1 MNEFKYFVIGFS
13 LSLVSISLYAKTPNV
28 AQSQTQAPVDNIKIS
43 LFKDN
48 NANLPS
54 LKLAEIKKQ
63 TLLTQNN
70 KETLTDNTPSL
81 AYNTNTVDNVDG
93 IEDDEI
99 LNINTDDIIPIEFN
113 SSSSIKNAKLNNN
126 DDTIKVAHLPNT
138 TPSTTEDNLSPW
150 VVAKGS
156 RHIKNKIL
164 LENNQINDIEL
175 SANTITNN
183 SNDLSYEVA
192 ERIKQSII
200 FPIPEEIL
208 SDENLT
214 PTFAK
219 KISQKKSKK
228 QEPTLLKKKKTTEE
242 DNSVNASSIL
252 SNISSWLDK
261 KQDTQI
267 ESQKT
272 KPITP
277 IYSSQP
283 TTTNEQSVSTISENI
298 KQTKMKNIGDL
309 YEAMQETDNHNK
321 NNKIT
326 PTELKLSFN
335 PGRAE
340 ISGQTLRWL
349 KAFSEKATNEDN
361 IIQIRL
367 DASASTEL
375 QRKRLGLLYTI
386 FTNNGVDIDT
396 IDTAFS
402 NIETDTFIIRAIKK
416 RATNVENWEYIN
428 KTFYK

>member
-13 LSLVSISLYAKTPNV
+13 LSLVGISLYTQIPDATQNQPKTPIN
-28 AQSQTQAPVDNIKIS
+28 NIKIS
-43 LFKDN
+43 LFKDG
-48 NANLPS
+48 NANISS

-63 TLLTQNN
+63 TLLTQNT
-70 KETLTDNTPSL
+70 KETQVDNIKSL
-81 AYNTNTVDNVDG
+81 AYNANIADDIDNIDG

-99 LNINTDDIIPIEFN
+99 LNINTDDIIPIDFN

-126 DDTIKVAHLPNT
+126 DNTIKVAHLPSNNLLD
-138 TPSTTEDNLSPW
+138 TEYSSSPW
-150 VVAKGS
+150 VVARGS
-156 RHIKNKIL
+156 KHIKNKIL

-175 SANTITNN
+175 SANTTTDDND
-183 SNDLSYEVA
+183 DLSFDVA

-214 PTFAK
+214 PTFVK
-219 KISQKKSKK
+219 KTSPRKPEK
-228 QEPTLLKKKKTTEE
+228 QEPTLLKKKKTIEE
-242 DNSVNASSIL
+242 DKSLSSSSIL

-261 KQDTQI
+261 KQNTQV
-267 ESQKT
+267 ESKKI
-272 KPITP
+272 KPLAP

-283 TTTNEQSVSTISENI
+283 ATTNEPSISTISENI

-309 YEAMQETDNHNK
+309 YEAMQETDNRNK

-349 KAFSEKATNEDN
+349 KAFSEKAINENN

-367 DASASTEL
+367 DASASTDL

-386 FTNNGVDIDT
+386 FTNNGVDVNT

-402 NIETDTFIIRAIKK
+402 NIETDTFIIRTIKK
-416 RATNVENWEYIN
+416 ATTNMEN
-428 KTFYK
+428 